1 MNESSPLSSL
11 SLFAHLVLFIPRRCG
26 GRRSAANGLSDE
38 RDKWQR
44 CFGSGDSELGE
55 RCVCVLACECVCLFV
70 MGAEAGSGKM
80 KD

>member
-11 SLFAHLVLFIPRRCG
+11 SLFARLVLFIPRRRG

-55 RCVCVLACECVCLFV
+55 RCAYVCECVRLFV
-70 MGAEAGSGKM
+70 MGAEAGRGKM

>member
-1 MNESSPLSSL
+1 MNESSPLSSR
-11 SLFAHLVLFIPRRCG
+11 SLFAHLVLFIPRRRG

-55 RCVCVLACECVCLFV
+55 RCGCLCVWLFV